1 MNTAAASPSPPARI
15 AVLDLLR
22 GLGVLGILAVNAA
35 AFAYPWQAYQ
45 NPTNGPFPF
54 QGFEVTSWFVSHV
67 FFEMKFI
74 TLFSMLFGISL
85 YLVGGERSDLDKG
98 KVLRRRLAWLVVF
111 GVIHGALLWFG
122 DILLAYAL
130 TGFVVLLCRSW
141 RPRTLMTVGLILLG
155 VSGASLLGVAS
166 LEFVA
171 LPAERLAAIE
181 QSFWRPP
188 EAALLE
194 NTARFRADPGTVQ
207 EANAETWFSFATF
220 GFLTFTF
227 WRTAAVMMIGLALFK
242 MGILKGEG
250 RGSTYWTLIMLGAVS
265 LVVVGLQAQDHIRS
279 GFAFPGAA
287 GVGALANYYL
297 SPLITLGY
305 VGVITLAWRANALGL
320 FGTAL
325 SAVGR
330 MAFTNYIAQ
339 TLIMT
344 ILFWGGRGPTL
355 FAEVDRAGQW
365 GLVGAIWLA
374 QLIWSPLWL
383 SRFHYGPLE
392 WVWRKL
398 SYGGHVP
405 LPNRAT
411 AR

>member
-1 MNTAAASPSPPARI
+1 MTNEPVTAPARI
-15 AVLDLLR
+15 PVLDLFR

-35 AFAYPWQAYQ
+35 AFAYPFQAYQ
-45 NPTNGPFPF
+45 NPMNGPFPF
-54 QGFEVTSWFVSHV
+54 VGGEVTSWFIVHV
-67 FFEMKFI
+67 FFELKFI

-98 KVLRRRLAWLVVF
+98 RVLRRRLGWLVVF
-111 GVIHGALLWFG
+111 GLIHGALLWFG

-141 RPRTLMTVGLILLG
+141 RPRTLLTVGLILLV
-155 VSGASLLGVAS
+155 VSGIPLLGLASLN
-166 LEFVA
+166 FFPI
-171 LPAERLAAIE
+171 PADELAAIE

-194 NTARFRADPGTVQ
+194 TIAQFRGDALSVQ
-207 EANAETWFSFATF
+207 TANAETWFDLGVIGFAI
-220 GFLTFTF
+220 FTF

-242 MGILKGEG
+242 MGILRGEA
-250 RGSTYWTLIMLGAVS
+250 RGATYWMLIVLGGLSLLAVGFS
-265 LVVVGLQAQDHIRS
+265 AQHHIAT
-279 GFAFPGAA
+279 GFAFPHAA
-287 GVGALANYYL
+287 GLGALANYYL

-305 VGVITLAWRANALGL
+305 VGLITLAWRANVLGL
-320 FGTAL
+320 FGHAL

-330 MAFTNYIAQ
+330 MAFTNYIIQ

-344 ILFWGGRGPTL
+344 VLFFGGRGPVL
-355 FAEVDRAGQW
+355 FAEVDRPGQW
-365 GLVGAIWLA
+365 LIVAAIWLA

-383 SRFHYGPLE
+383 SRFHHGPLE

-398 SYGGHVP
+398 SYP
-405 LPNRAT
+405 AT